1 MDQPRLFCAEL
12 FRIEAVPLQIARAL
26 VGEEDVSVLQ
36 QALEF
41 RAILFGIIQD
51 RRTHPHLDVPDKRL
65 NLGIVGPPDVE
76 DIGPVAGEISA
87 HASSGNHMPHSECAN
102 AIQRALSIFLERDRF
117 AVADLL
123 HRDQRHPGEHLGILT
138 LLLELV
144 EGAHLSEDKSLLG
157 SRVLQ
162 VVGAPLQNCVLQR
175 FDAGATPEEV
185 ERAGA

>member
-12 FRIEAVPLQIARAL
+12 FRIETVPLQIARTL

-76 DIGPVAGEISA
+76 DIGPVPAK
-87 HASSGNHMPHSECAN
+87 SS
-102 AIQRALSIFLERDRF
+102 
-117 AVADLL
+117 
-123 HRDQRHPGEHLGILT
+123 
-138 LLLELV
+138 
-144 EGAHLSEDKSLLG
+144 
-157 SRVLQ
+157 
-162 VVGAPLQNCVLQR
+162 PLPTP
-175 FDAGATPEEV
+175 ATPCPNPNS
-185 ERAGA
+185 RIATKR